1 MRRGSA
7 ETAPHHRQM
16 TSALKQAIFPVLCG
30 VVKRWVALAV
40 RRATA
45 VVSSAEMNGNDKL
58 HYCGNLN
65 IAHNYAADLRVNPIV
80 GQRPINANYRTLC
93 EHQGDAK
100 IGAAPGV
107 DAVAFDPDPLRGGKI
122 VIQAKRYTDT
132 VSVSAVRDLYGTI
145 LNEGANK
152 GILVTTADYGPDAYD
167 FAKGKPITLLN
178 GSEFLY
184 LLQKHG
190 HKARIDLGEARLLMA
205 DRGRR
210 ASQR

>member
-1 MRRGSA
+1 
-7 ETAPHHRQM
+7 M

-100 IGAAPGV
+100 IGAAPGSK
-107 DAVAFDPDPLRGGKI
+107 LSRC
-122 VIQAKRYTDT
+122 
-132 VSVSAVRDLYGTI
+132 
-145 LNEGANK
+145 E
-152 GILVTTADYGPDAYD
+152 
-167 FAKGKPITLLN
+167 
-178 GSEFLY
+178 E
-184 LLQKHG
+184 
-190 HKARIDLGEARLLMA
+190 RLC
-205 DRGRR
+205 G
-210 ASQR
+210 